1 MIRRNTVFDQFIR
14 RAALACL
21 LVLATSALVAQAQT
35 FSTPKNIS
43 NDTGDSV
50 LPLVAVDSSGNINVV
65 WLDNTPGNFA
75 VFFSRSSD
83 GGATFSSPKNIGSNN
98 SSNTGVGQQ
107 NIAVDSSGN
116 INVVWHAFVGT
127 LGNADIFFSRSS
139 DGGVTFSTPKDT
151 SNNLSFSTAQQIA
164 LDSSGN
170 INLVWHGEAFGSS
183 ILDIFFSR
191 SSDGGAT
198 FSTPKNLSNNVGFCS
213 SCSRLPQIAVDSSGN
228 INLVWEGL
236 AGVGNIDI
244 FFRRSTDGGVT
255 FSTPKNLS
263 NNAGTSQGAQ
273 IAVDSS
279 GNINVVWEDNAPGQ
293 YDIFLSRSSDGGATF
308 STPRNLS
315 TNTGTSFNPHIAVDS
330 SGNINV
336 VWEDNTPGLLDVF
349 FSRSSDGGTTF
360 STPRNLSNNNTATSL
375 HPEIAV
381 DSSGNINVVWEDNAP
396 GQYDIFI
403 SRSTDGGATFSTPKN
418 VSSNTGWSLEPQ
430 IALDPRGNINV
441 VWEDNTPGNYDI
453 FFASG
458 ILCSDSSRYNKL
470 SPVNGRFGQFCY
482 RDLEGRDDIEIDPEW
497 LAANIVTASLLPTC
511 GPQQMHREA
520 RDAFLQAFAIIDAD
534 PVLRDQVLQCNGLFV
549 PRYQREA
556 PHEPQCLSNHSWG
569 SAIDLN
575 YFNTETE
582 CKNVPPYEVCWMT
595 GLPGD
600 GQPSPENQM
609 LWDQAFGT
617 LGFFQWGYFFDKGR
631 EDPMHFEVDAGTLAP
646 VCVLAPSR

>member
-1 MIRRNTVFDQFIR
+1 MIRGSIFDQFTR
-14 RAALACL
+14 RVALAG
-21 LVLATSALVAQAQT
+21 LVALSTSALVAQAQT

-43 NDTGDSV
+43 NTTGASG
-50 LPLVAVDSSGNINVV
+50 LPLIAVDSSGNINVV
-65 WLDNTPGNFA
+65 WMDNTPGDYA

-98 SSNTGVGQQ
+98 SRSIGFGQQ

-116 INVVWHAFVGT
+116 INVVWHAFVGSA
-127 LGNADIFFSRSS
+127 GNVDIFFSRSA
-139 DGGVTFSTPKDT
+139 DGGATFSTPKDI
-151 SNNLSFSTAQQIA
+151 SSSLLFSTAQQIA

-170 INLVWHGEAFGSS
+170 INVVWHGEAFGSS
-183 ILDIFFSR
+183 ITDIFFSR
-191 SSDGGAT
+191 STDGGAT
-198 FSTPKNLSNNVGFCS
+198 FSTPKNLSNNTGFCS
-213 SCSRLPQIAVDSSGN
+213 SCSRLAQIAIDSGGN
-228 INLVWEGL
+228 IDVVWEGL
-236 AGVGNIDI
+236 AGFGNIDI
-244 FFRRSTDGGVT
+244 FFSGSGDGGAT

-279 GNINVVWEDNAPGQ
+279 GNINVVWVDNNPGNQ
-293 YDIFLSRSSDGGATF
+293 DIFFSGSSDGGTTFSVPKNLSNNTGQSYNPHIAVDPTGDINILWEDTTPGNVDVFFSRSSDGGATF
-308 STPRNLS
+308 STPKSLS
-315 TNTGTSFNPHIAVDS
+315 NSRGSPLHPQMAVDS

-336 VWEDNTPGLLDVF
+336 VWQD
-349 FSRSSDGGTTF
+349 
-360 STPRNLSNNNTATSL
+360 A
-375 HPEIAV
+375 
-381 DSSGNINVVWEDNAP
+381 AP
-396 GQYDIFI
+396 GQFDIFL
-403 SRSTDGGATFSTPKN
+403 SRSTDGGITFSTPMN
-418 VSSNTGWSLEPQ
+418 VSNNTGYSLEPQ
-430 IALDPRGNINV
+430 VALDSGGNIDV

-453 FFASG
+453 FFARG

-482 RDLEGRDDIEIDPEW
+482 RDLEGDDIEIDSQW
-497 LAANIVTASLLPTC
+497 LTANIVTASLLPTC

-520 RDAFLQAFAIIDAD
+520 RDALLQAFAMIDAD
-534 PVLRDQVLQCNGLFV
+534 PVLRDQVVQCNGLFV

-556 PHEPQCLSNHSWG
+556 PHEPQFLSNHSWG

-575 YFNTETE
+575 YINTETE
-582 CKNVPPYEVCWMT
+582 CKNVPPYEVCRMT

-617 LGFFQWGYFFDKGR
+617 LGFFQWGYFFGEGR

-646 VCVLAPSR
+646 VVRFWRPHGN